1 MRAVTSTITTD
12 DGARLYTAVAG
23 DPNSPVAVVLCHG
36 YMLDSTA
43 WHFQLPALGPAARL
57 VLYDQRGHGR
67 STLGGDPFT
76 IDRLGEDLHH
86 VLATTVPRGPVV
98 LVGHSMG
105 GMAIMALAAT
115 HPQLFGSRVIGA
127 GLLSTSAGNLN
138 GAPMGLPPATA
149 RLLHRALAT
158 GLPALARLPRTI
170 DTVRRHTGPLAFRL
184 TRPLLYRAPAG
195 RDAAQLTIRAMSRV
209 PITTVAACYPALMTH
224 DQLAA
229 LPALERGATLVAVGS
244 GDQITPASHSATLA
258 DRIPSAEFVVV
269 PGASHLLPLERPDK
283 VNRLLLALVS
293 RSMTATRR
301 LPAAPV
307 RSGPGDAPPPPPVC
321 RPGRSSAAAARATAT
336 PLTWHCPASAS
347 FPLRNRVTP
356 DRCRRRRLRP
366 RTAAGWWRAAA
377 TGARRATRSTA
388 GPGSGRSRRREP
400 AARWR
405 PCSGGRTDTGRS
417 GRRCEPVSRS

>member
-1 MRAVTSTITTD
+1 MRAVTTTIITD
-12 DGARLYTAVAG
+12 DGARLYTAGAG
-23 DPNSPVAVVLCHG
+23 DPNSPVTVVLCHG
-36 YMLDSTA
+36 YMLDSTV
-43 WHFQLPALGPAARL
+43 WHFQLPALGQAARL

-86 VLATTVPRGPVV
+86 VLATTVPSGPVV

-105 GMAIMALAAT
+105 GMAIMALAAARP
-115 HPQLFGSRVIGA
+115 HLFGSRVIGV

-138 GAPMGLPPATA
+138 DAPMGLPPTTA
-149 RLLHRALAT
+149 RLLHRALAA
-158 GLPALARLPRTI
+158 GLPALARLPRII
-170 DTVRRHTGPLAFRL
+170 DAVRRHTGLLAFLL

-195 RDAAQLTIRAMSRV
+195 RDATQLAIRAMSRV

-244 GDQITPASHSATLA
+244 EDQITPASHSATLA

-269 PGASHLLPLERPDK
+269 PGASHLLPLEHPDT
-283 VNRLLLALVS
+283 VNRLLLALIS
-293 RSMTATRR
+293 RSMTAPRR
-301 LPAAPV
+301 LPAAHV
-307 RSGPGDAPPPPPVC
+307 RSVPGDAPPPPPVR
-321 RPGRSSAAAARATAT
+321 RPGAA
-336 PLTWHCPASAS
+336 P
-347 FPLRNRVTP
+347 
-356 DRCRRRRLRP
+356 
-366 RTAAGWWRAAA
+366 

-388 GPGSGRSRRREP
+388 GPGIGRSRRRGP